1 MEFSH
6 EPVLTKQILNHLN
19 ITKGDWH
26 IDMTAGGGG
35 HLDLALGLGANC
47 FALDQD
53 QDSFAFL
60 IEKYKKLGWRE
71 LETTENMVSLQ
82 KEDQKL
88 NIVNSNFENFDKYI
102 HEQKFKSVLFDFGM
116 SSYQIEGSK
125 RGFSFMRD
133 EALDMR
139 MDKNLTI
146 TAKDLINVLSVNEL
160 GDLFNRY
167 GEDRFSKMYAREIVK
182 IRKIQQIT
190 TTKELADLILRVCPV
205 KERKKLHPA
214 TRIFQA
220 LRIAVNDELHSIQIT
235 LPKIALALETEGRIL
250 TITFH
255 SLEEKLV
262 TEFITERSDL
272 NIKAESF
279 EADDQEV
286 IANPRSRSARLTVL
300 QIN

>member
-1 MEFSH
+1 
-6 EPVLTKQILNHLN
+6 
-19 ITKGDWH
+19 
-26 IDMTAGGGG
+26 
-35 HLDLALGLGANC
+35 
-47 FALDQD
+47 
-53 QDSFAFL
+53 
-60 IEKYKKLGWRE
+60 
-71 LETTENMVSLQ
+71 
-82 KEDQKL
+82 
-88 NIVNSNFENFDKYI
+88 
-102 HEQKFKSVLFDFGM
+102 
-116 SSYQIEGSK
+116 
-125 RGFSFMRD
+125 MRD
-133 EALDMR
+133 EVLDMR

-146 TAKDLINVLSVNEL
+146 TAKDLINVLSINEL
-160 GDLFNRY
+160 AELFNRY

-182 IRKIQQIT
+182 VRKVKGIT
-190 TTKELADLILRVCPV
+190 TTKELADLIVRVCPV

-272 NIKAESF
+272 NISTETYQP
-279 EADDQEV
+279 DDQEV